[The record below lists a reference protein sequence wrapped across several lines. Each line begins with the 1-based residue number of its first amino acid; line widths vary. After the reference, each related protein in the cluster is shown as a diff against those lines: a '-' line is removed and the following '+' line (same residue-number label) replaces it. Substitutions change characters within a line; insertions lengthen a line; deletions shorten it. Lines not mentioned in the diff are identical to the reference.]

1 MNNNSKIVSE
11 FNIKQIKSN
20 NVYLIDSMNLFSII
34 ITICITFYMIKR
46 SSISLKK

>member
-20 NVYLIDSMNLFSII
+20 NIYLIDPMILFSII
-34 ITICITFYMIKR
+34 IIICITFYI
-46 SSISLKK
+46 IVHH